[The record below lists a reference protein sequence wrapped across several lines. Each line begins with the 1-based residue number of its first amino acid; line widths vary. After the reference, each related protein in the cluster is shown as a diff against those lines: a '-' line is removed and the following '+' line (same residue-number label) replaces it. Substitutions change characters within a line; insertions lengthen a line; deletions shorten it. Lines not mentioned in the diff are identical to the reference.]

1 MVPGLSEEVA
11 LFQLQV
17 QSFTPENLLFVST
30 LDGSL
35 HALSKQTGDLKWTLK
50 DGKEGLS
57 LLGPQAGGG
66 HLRIRAWG
74 LESNTQV
81 SSVSFT
87 TYPGCVALKSHFSSL
102 SLNVLTCEIGPRVTT
117 LPTGEVLHYAHDK
130 MLTWCPAHGK
140 YQCEVC
146 LSMESLE
153 GTAHGRVLVPADPII
168 QGPTYVTE

>member
-1 MVPGLSEEVA
+1 MEPAAFPVIHPSFRFPLGDRKSLPERTRVVPGLSEDVA
-11 LFQLQV
+11 LFPLQV

-57 LLGPQAGGG
+57 LPGPQAGRG

-87 TYPGCVALKSHFSSL
+87 TYPGCVTLEKSLLL
-102 SLNVLTCEIGPRVTT
+102 SEPQ
-117 LPTGEVLHYAHDK
+117 
-130 MLTWCPAHGK
+130 CPH
-140 YQCEVC
+140 
-146 LSMESLE
+146 L
-153 GTAHGRVLVPADPII
+153 
-168 QGPTYVTE
+168 